1 MAGGLCRAVV
11 MAYHDACC
19 FQIPVAAMIP
29 FDQLPYRPCV
39 GVVLV
44 NRDGLVFL
52 GQRVGGPEH
61 VDAHH
66 SWQMPQGGIDEGE
79 SPEEAALRE
88 LYEETNVS
96 SVEPLK
102 TAAEWFAYDLPE
114 PIAREAWKGRYR
126 GQKQKWI
133 ALRFLGEDGEID
145 IHQPG
150 GGQHKPEFINWRWER
165 LERTPSLII
174 PFKRAVYEHVVR
186 EFEPVATP
194 AE

>member
-1 MAGGLCRAVV
+1 MIAARRTARSLPYSR
-11 MAYHDACC
+11 
-19 FQIPVAAMIP
+19 FAMIP

-52 GQRVGGPEH
+52 GQRQGGPEH
-61 VDAHH
+61 VDSYH

-79 SPEEAALRE
+79 DPAEAALRE

-96 SVEPLK
+96 SVEPL
-102 TAAEWFAYDLPE
+102 AQSSGWFAYDLPE

-133 ALRFLGEDGEID
+133 ALRFTGEDGEID
-145 IHQPG
+145 VRQPG
-150 GGQHKPEFINWRWER
+150 GGAHKPEFINWRWER
-165 LERTPSLII
+165 LERTPELII
-174 PFKRAVYEHVVR
+174 PFKRPVYDAVVR
-186 EFEPVATP
+186 EFSRFA
-194 AE
+194 